1 MKWEE
6 RQKPRVPSYPLG
18 QRCSESHSYNE
29 KSCTAPQWAGRRLG
43 SSSAM
48 CSLRDLNVPVW
59 QWVICQPFCDT
70 NSFFQSWVLARLN
83 LSSPSITF
91 HSEGKK
97 KTCVMCSRY
106 RESCGSADTLQGT
119 ERWCST
125 WAQQA
130 LGHPSMSELLHR
142 HHVSCSQ
149 LHSRG
154 LMLLS
159 CTWICESSVQLLDCR
174 ACLTLVG
181 FTVCPTL
188 SAYVMGQLWSTYNL
202 KLWGA
207 YVLWLINMHK
217 LIAIKTKNWVRWINT
232 KDVHLLSYTKQYFLV
247 LFSLGFNFLFV

>member
-1 MKWEE
+1 MRKAALLPSGQDVGWA
-6 RQKPRVPSYPLG
+6 RAVPCVPSEIWMCLCG
-18 QRCSESHSYNE
+18 SEWFASLFVTPTVSFNPESLLDWTFRVLLSHF
-29 KSCTAPQWAGRRLG
+29 T
-43 SSSAM
+43 
-48 CSLRDLNVPVW
+48 LR
-59 QWVICQPFCDT
+59 
-70 NSFFQSWVLARLN
+70 
-83 LSSPSITF
+83 
-91 HSEGKK
+91 GKK
-97 KTCVMCSRY
+97 KTCVTCSRY

-207 YVLWLINMHK
+207 YVLWLINMHE